1 MNRGAGCASDPGA
14 GTPHLR
20 LYHPGLLAFAVF
32 FSGFLYRPLKPII
45 RGIFFLSAAA
55 LFGPYS
61 LIFNFMG
68 ASVLAGTIFMLRNKV
83 KGPRP

>member
-1 MNRGAGCASDPGA
+1 VLLTLELARRTSGYIIPALA
-14 GTPHLR
+14 
-20 LYHPGLLAFAVF
+20 GLLALAVF